1 MKKRKKEREE
11 NSKGKKREE
20 SCNIQ
25 KERKKLSEGLT
36 IARLL
41 FKPRKTSCLLMDRSL
56 AMSLGSNRAYSTT
69 STT

>member
-36 IARLL
+36 IMR
-41 FKPRKTSCLLMDRSL
+41 
-56 AMSLGSNRAYSTT
+56 
-69 STT
+69 

>member
-11 NSKGKKREE
+11 NSKGKKSEE
-20 SCNIQ
+20 SGNIQ

-36 IARLL
+36 ITRYR
-41 FKPRKTSCLLMDRSL
+41 FKLRKTSCLLMDQSL
-56 AMSLGSNRAYSTT
+56 AMSSGSSRAYSTT